1 MSSVRTITNFWFDS
15 FGLQVLTLGFLSPK
29 LLKVPSHSIW
39 PIDFLSKSFRIF
51 RRENHFFPKSFN
63 SNGLLSA
70 LGKIMLKETAWTALN
85 NFYKMQFFKS
95 FYLVAVIFF
104 FEKLIHL
111 KIIFYSQ
118 MPFMLG
124 GI

>member
-1 MSSVRTITNFWFDS
+1 
-15 FGLQVLTLGFLSPK
+15 
-29 LLKVPSHSIW
+29 
-39 PIDFLSKSFRIF
+39 
-51 RRENHFFPKSFN
+51 
-63 SNGLLSA
+63 
-70 LGKIMLKETAWTALN
+70 MLKETAWTALN